1 MNIEK
6 NEWGQR
12 KPPQGEARG
21 GWSEG
26 EQRQKRLFMEHKN
39 LRFRNPGAPP
49 SYLVDRPEGS
59 GIRGQSLSAKKPKKS
74 LFFKILHFFGN
85 PSLTPMQEVFTMRV

>member
-1 MNIEK
+1 MNVEK

-26 EQRQKRLFMEHKN
+26 ERSQKRLFMEYRN
-39 LRFRNPGAPP
+39 LTFRNPGAPP
-49 SYLVDRPEGS
+49 SYLVDS
-59 GIRGQSLSAKKPKKS
+59 VSLSKDSQINTSLPAK
-74 LFFKILHFFGN
+74 
-85 PSLTPMQEVFTMRV
+85 Q